1 MALLSV
7 ENLAI
12 DLKRGDD
19 TYRLVSD
26 ASWQLEEGETLAIV
40 GESGSGKSL
49 TALAVMGLLADELQP
64 ANGRIV
70 FEGLDILQAS
80 DEQVRRLRGRQIA
93 MVFQEPMTALNPVK
107 SIGYQLTEG
116 MRLNLGLTQK
126 QADERALDLLN
137 QVGISDAKGRLEQYP
152 HQFSGGMRQRVMI
165 AIALACKPKL
175 ILADEPTTALDVT
188 IQAQILALMSR
199 LCRENGVGLVL
210 ITHNLGIVARH
221 ARRVVVMYG
230 GRVVEEADA
239 GDLYRSPRHPYTRG
253 LLRSVPRMD
262 TSRDDE
268 LQPIDGAPPDP
279 FDLIGGCRFNPRCS
293 QATDRC
299 RTEVPVMAPVS
310 TGKATHKV
318 ACWNWQSLS
327 QTKPQ
332 EREVEPA

>member
-12 DLKRGDD
+12 DLKRGND

-26 ASWQLEEGETLAIV
+26 ASWQLDEGETLAIV

-64 ANGRIV
+64 VSGRIV
-70 FEGLDILQAS
+70 FEGQDIMEAS
-80 DEQVRRLRGRQIA
+80 DEQVRRLRGREIA
-93 MVFQEPMTALNPVK
+93 MVFQEPMTSLNPVK
-107 SIGYQLTEG
+107 SIGFQLTEG
-116 MRLNLGLTQK
+116 MQLNLGLTQK

-137 QVGISDAKGRLEQYP
+137 QVGISDAKSRLKQYP
-152 HQFSGGMRQRVMI
+152 HQLSGGMRQRVMI

-221 ARRVVVMYG
+221 AKRVVVMYG
-230 GRVVEEADA
+230 GRVVEVADA
-239 GDLYRSPRHPYTRG
+239 GDLYQSPCHPYTRG

-268 LQPIDGAPPDP
+268 LQPINGAPPDP
-279 FDLIGGCRFNPRCS
+279 FDRISGCRFNPRCS
-293 QATDRC
+293 QTTDRC
-299 RTEVPVMAPVS
+299 RSEVPVMAPVS
-310 TGKATHKV
+310 QGKATHKV

-327 QTKPQ
+327 RTKPQ